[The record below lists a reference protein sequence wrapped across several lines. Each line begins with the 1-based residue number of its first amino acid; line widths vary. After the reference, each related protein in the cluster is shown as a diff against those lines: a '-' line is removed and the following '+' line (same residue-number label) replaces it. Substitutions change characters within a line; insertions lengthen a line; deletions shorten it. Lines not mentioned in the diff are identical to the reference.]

1 MTQRENSLIQQ
12 VLDNQESMREKVD
25 TIDNNITSIHRAVY
39 GDPQNKVI
47 GLLDRQDEDEEIH
60 KKILADIRP
69 VVAVHKFIWNKKF
82 LLGVL
87 TALGAVVGIAIQL
100 GYIIL

>member
-1 MTQRENSLIQQ
+1 MTQKENSLIQQ
-12 VLDNQESMREKVD
+12 VLNNQEGMRKKVD
-25 TIDNNITSIHRAVY
+25 TIDGNIASIHRAVY
-39 GDPQNKVI
+39 GDEKNKQK
-47 GLLDRQDEDEEIH
+47 GLLERQNEDEEIH

-69 VVAVHKFIWNKKF
+69 VVAVHKFVWNKKF

-87 TALGAVVGIAIQL
+87 TALGAIVGIAIQL

>member
-1 MTQRENSLIQQ
+1 MTQKENSLIQQ
-12 VLDNQESMREKVD
+12 VLDNQDDMRSKVD
-25 TIDNNITSIHRAVY
+25 GIEDNIASIHRAVR
-39 GDPQNKVI
+39 GDPENNVL
-47 GLLDRQDEDEEIH
+47 GLLDRQDLDEEVH
-60 KKILADIRP
+60 KKILEEIRP
-69 VVAVHKFIWNKKF
+69 LVAVYKFVWNKKF